1 VSDAPLALVPP
12 VRLGTLLHD
21 AREGRGTKVDE
32 LASRSFF
39 TVEDLRAIESGDRNL
54 TDRELSEVLDVYAVD
69 ADHLVP
75 ERAQLVIDLDERV
88 LAAGGAERS
97 VAGRAPTADAVLAS
111 YLSLVYTLRHTEP
124 GTPIVLRET
133 DVDVL
138 ARVLDLAKPAV
149 ASRLHLLMSEPAGEV
164 RRRSRLLRGRVLV
177 PLAGVV
183 VAATAV
189 GALLLVQV
197 DEGQSVVTEPGAA
210 APEPAFVMTN
220 PDGSTTPVYIGDNL
234 DPDDL
239 PPGAVALAPATQ
251 QYPDGVT
258 VVNGEGQQPPT
269 SMPDNEVWVG
279 DPQVAVQNDDG
290 TVTQSTREP

>member
-1 VSDAPLALVPP
+1 
-12 VRLGTLLHD
+12 LHD
-21 AREGRGTKVDE
+21 ARVGRGTEVDE

-39 TVEDLRAIESGDRNL
+39 TPVDLQAIESGERTL

-69 ADHLVP
+69 AADLVP
-75 ERAQLVIDLDERV
+75 ERAKLVIDLDERV
-88 LAAGGAERS
+88 LAAGGEERS
-97 VAGRAPTADAVLAS
+97 LAGKAPTADAVLAS

-124 GTPIVLRET
+124 GTPIVLRES

-138 ARVLDLAKPAV
+138 ARVLDLGRPTV
-149 ASRLHLLMSEPAGEV
+149 ASRLHLLMIEPAGEV

-197 DEGQSVVTEPGAA
+197 DESQNVVTEPGAA

-220 PDGSTTPVYIGDNL
+220 PDGTTTPVYIGDNL

-251 QYPDGVT
+251 QYPNGVT
-258 VVNGEGQQPPT
+258 AVNAEGQQPPT
-269 SMPDNEVWVG
+269 SIPENEVWVG
-279 DPQVAVQNDDG
+279 DAQVAVQNDDDS
-290 TVTQSTREP
+290 VTQSTVEP